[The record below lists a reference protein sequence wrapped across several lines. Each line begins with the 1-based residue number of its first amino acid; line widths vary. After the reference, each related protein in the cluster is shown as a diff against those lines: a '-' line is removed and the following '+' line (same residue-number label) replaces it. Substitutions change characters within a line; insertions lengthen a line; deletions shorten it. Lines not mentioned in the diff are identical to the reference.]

1 MALPLRRP
9 TPDESPSTAPA
20 TPPAP
25 KPDEEQP
32 KPKRLARAISLAIA
46 LIIWFIPPPG
56 GLTAQAWH
64 LFAIF
69 ASTILSVVI
78 GAFPIL
84 TASVF
89 AVAAAV
95 LTGTLSADEAYDSF
109 ANPTI
114 ILIIVAF
121 LVAHAVVKC
130 GLGQRLGYRAISWF
144 GKSTLGLSYTI
155 FGVDALISPA
165 FPSNTARSGVLYPL
179 VFSMAEA
186 AGATPEREDRK
197 RLGKFLM
204 FSGMASLTLSSA
216 LWLTAMAGNPLGAE
230 IAKKSGVNIGF
241 GSWLVASVVPTILA
255 MVLVPFLLYKIIK
268 PEVTAMPNAPADA
281 RKTLAELGPLTR
293 DQKVVGITFL
303 GMVVL
308 WGLASTLHVDPTAV
322 AFLGLGIL
330 LATSVLTPK
339 DIAGQGDVLAT
350 FIWFA
355 SLFTLSSQL
364 NKLGFMQFVGDRLA
378 MRLGGLPIPLAA
390 VILIVAYV
398 LLHYL
403 FVSQT
408 AHLLALF
415 GVFLGVGV
423 TLGVSP
429 PLLAFQLLFA
439 TNYFAAIAPQASS
452 ANLLFA
458 GSGYLSQGDLYKLGA
473 IHTAFCMLLYL
484 VVGTGWLWLVA
495 R

>member
-9 TPDESPSTAPA
+9 APDESPSSAPA

-25 KPDEEQP
+25 KSGDEPP

-46 LIIWFIPPPG
+46 LIICFIPPPG

-69 ASTILSVVI
+69 ASTILSFVI

-186 AGATPEREDRK
+186 AGATPEREDRR

-268 PEVTAMPNAPADA
+268 PELTAMPNAPADA

-322 AFLGLGIL
+322 AFLGLGIM
-330 LATSVLTPK
+330 LATSVLTPS

-364 NKLGFMQFVGDRLA
+364 NKLGFMAFVGDRLA

-390 VILIVAYV
+390 VVLIVAYV

-473 IHTAFCMLLYL
+473 IHTAFCMVLYL

>member
-1 MALPLRRP
+1 MALPLQRP
-9 TPDESPSTAPA
+9 VPEP
-20 TPPAP
+20 PPAA
-25 KPDEEQP
+25 QP
-32 KPKRLARAISLAIA
+32 SAPPPVERPKRLARVVAIGIA
-46 LIIWFIPPPG
+46 LVIWFVPPPG
-56 GLTAQAWH
+56 SLTNQAWH

-69 ASTILSVVI
+69 AATILSVVI

-95 LTGTLSADEAYDSF
+95 LTGTLSAADGYAGF

-121 LVAHAVVKC
+121 LVARAVVKS
-130 GLGQRLGYRAISWF
+130 GLGQRLGYRAISLF
-144 GKSTLGLSYTI
+144 GKSTLGLSYSI
-155 FGVDALISPA
+155 FAVDALIAPA

-179 VFSMAEA
+179 AFSMAEA
-186 AGATPEREDRK
+186 AGVRPGREDRV
-197 RLGKFLM
+197 RLARFLM

-230 IAKKSGVNIGF
+230 IASKYGVSIGF
-241 GSWLVASVVPTILA
+241 GSWLVAAAVPTILA
-255 MVLVPFLLYKIIK
+255 MLLIPYVLYKIIK
-268 PEVTAMPNAPADA
+268 PEVTSTPEAPADA
-281 RKTLAELGPLTR
+281 RRSLAALGPLTR
-293 DQKVVGITFL
+293 DQKVVAFTFA
-303 GMVVL
+303 GMVAL
-308 WGLASTLHVDPTAV
+308 WGLSSTLGIDPTAV
-322 AFLGLGIL
+322 AFLGLGIM
-330 LATSVLTPK
+330 LATGVLTLG
-339 DIAGQGDVLAT
+339 DIAKEGDVLAT

-355 SLFTLSSQL
+355 SLFTLSDQL
-364 NKLGFMQFVGDRLA
+364 NKLGFMEFLGERLV
-378 MRLGGLPIPLAA
+378 MRLGGLPTVVAA
-390 VILIVAYV
+390 VALLVAYV

-423 TLGVSP
+423 KLGVSP
-429 PLLAFQLLFA
+429 ALLAYQLLFA

-452 ANLLFA
+452 ANLLFV
-458 GSGYLSQGDLYKLGA
+458 GSGYLSQKDLYRLGA
-473 IHTAFCMLLYL
+473 LHTGCCVLLYL
-484 VVGTGWLWLVA
+484 LIGTPWLLLTS